1 MHNKPV
7 RSDEPIFWLLFG
19 AGGMTVAM
27 VLPAVLIIL
36 LAAGVSSPDL
46 TSGLL
51 NFEQA
56 QGILGN
62 WFVNLVLFG
71 VQATVFFHAF
81 HRLYHSLH
89 DVGIHTTKLHHY
101 VFYGAAM
108 ACTFSAMALQLA
120 AYFKLW

>member
-1 MHNKPV
+1 MQKPV

-27 VLPAVLIIL
+27 VLPAVLIIM
-36 LAAGVSSPDL
+36 LAAGLSSPDL

-56 QGILGN
+56 KAIFGSWIVGLIL
-62 WFVNLVLFG
+62 FVVLF
-71 VQATVFFHAF
+71 TTFFHCF

-101 VFYGAAM
+101 VFYGAA
-108 ACTFSAMALQLA
+108 CFFSFGSFFLLLA
-120 AYFKLW
+120 AYGKLF